1 MRFNSRF
8 SFFVLSAL
16 LAGCGAAVAPSD
28 GSNVAQPV
36 GPAVIA
42 VAIDSSMQAPV
53 DVPLPPS
60 AQPDTAL
67 PPATPPDASPD
78 VLADTMMPQVD
89 QPDVLS
95 PDVQTDASHPDAQ
108 SDVQPDTLADA
119 ARPPVMPVL
128 LLLSRGR
135 PAIQSSE
142 YPLSGPYPA
151 SYAFDGDNTN
161 FSHTNI
167 QLEPHLIVDLGAVR
181 TIYRMDVW
189 NRRDCCQ
196 SFLTGYRIDVA
207 ETASAWTSAVVS
219 PSTALR
225 PSTHEVR
232 VRGRYVRLT
241 ITGVAP
247 LHPAEFEIFGTID

>member
-1 MRFNSRF
+1 MRFNTRF
-8 SFFVLSAL
+8 FFLSAL
-16 LAGCGAAVAPSD
+16 LFGCGAAVAPVD

-36 GPAVIA
+36 SPAVIA
-42 VAIDSSMQAPV
+42 VDSDGTPPPPPTDAAP
-53 DVPLPPS
+53 LL
-60 AQPDTAL
+60 PDTYV
-67 PPATPPDASPD
+67 PPATQPDASPD
-78 VLADTMMPQVD
+78 VLIDATMRQIEQSD
-89 QPDVLS
+89 ASS
-95 PDVQTDASHPDAQ
+95 PDVQSPPDVQSDSQVDASEADA
-108 SDVQPDTLADA
+108 QPDTL
-119 ARPPVMPVL
+119 RPPVL

-151 SYAFDGDNTN
+151 SYAFDGDITN
-161 FSHTNI
+161 FSHTNT
-167 QLEPHLIVDLGAVR
+167 QLEPYLVVDLGAVR

-241 ITGVAP
+241 IMGVAP
-247 LHPAEFEIFGTID
+247 LHPAEFEVFGTVD